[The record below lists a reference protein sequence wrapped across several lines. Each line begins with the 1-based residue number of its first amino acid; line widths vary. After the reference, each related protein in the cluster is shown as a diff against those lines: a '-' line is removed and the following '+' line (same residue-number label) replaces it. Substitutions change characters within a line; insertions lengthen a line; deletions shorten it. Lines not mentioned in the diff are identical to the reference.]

1 MEQLRQQNAEK
12 INLNRVFMVMNALPE
27 LKKRKT
33 EDDIIKDIRNLFRL
47 RKEIDN
53 SATKDIRNL
62 FRL

>member
-1 MEQLRQQNAEK
+1 MEQLRQQNAKK

-27 LKKRKT
+27 LKKRKR